1 LQIGFLFVLS
11 DLAAER
17 GLLSERVT
25 FDSIGVSH
33 AQGCFASCPL
43 VFQSAATIRP
53 GRHYLEVPRY
63 EVGIQFD
70 FHYLDGVGEW
80 GGGFGPRFHYN
91 FNEHFA
97 LDSEL
102 TYRQHNV
109 STFNSLIPTSTV
121 IGQTTGLF
129 WVRAGQRVQDFGL
142 CVQAGAGFLHFG
154 TNHGVSLLTRNTVPA
169 FNVGGVIE
177 RYSGPVVL
185 RFDMGEMIVAYGN
198 AQVSVEW
205 PGAIAGAQPS
215 KNRT

>member
-1 LQIGFLFVLS
+1 MRKVALLLVLS
-11 DLAAER
+11 SFNPPR
-17 GLLSERVT
+17 LS
-25 FDSIGVSH
+25 
-33 AQGCFASCPL
+33 AQ
-43 VFQSAATIRP
+43 

-70 FHYLDGVGEW
+70 FHYLDGVGDW

-129 WVRAGQRVQDFGL
+129 GVRAGQLVQDFGL
-142 CVQAGAGFLHFG
+142 FVQARAGFLHFG

-198 AQVSVEW
+198 GQVS
-205 PGAIAGAQPS
+205 PGPPVLPPQPPPGRLGTRAS
-215 KNRT
+215 LVVGFGFAVRF